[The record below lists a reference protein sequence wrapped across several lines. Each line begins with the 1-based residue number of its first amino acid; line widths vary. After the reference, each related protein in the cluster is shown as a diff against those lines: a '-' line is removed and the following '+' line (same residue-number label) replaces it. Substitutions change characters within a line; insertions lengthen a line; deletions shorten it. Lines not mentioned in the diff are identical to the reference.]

1 MNDKSQKGAFDMKR
15 YMICSLCVLLAA
27 LLTLG
32 SMAALA
38 EENKET
44 VYVLADALG
53 QPQRVFV
60 NERQPEGETGAEE
73 APEGEIALPV
83 RVGFRYELDGA
94 PIEPADLAG
103 KSGHLTVYVDYA
115 SNLTCAAEVKGET
128 VEMPI
133 PFLAATVLPLDEDVF
148 SNVEV
153 TNGHVINAGRVSAVV
168 CIGMP
173 GLSEA
178 LDMSDNKDISLGFNI
193 PIGAVISADVVNY
206 ASDGCYT
213 VVTGLPQDASDAK
226 PSVDIKFKGFKV
238 NSEIAKGMMTS
249 GASEMLKGVG
259 DLATGADS
267 LAAGAGTLNTGA
279 AALSEGL
286 TQLSGNSAAL
296 TEGADQI
303 IGGILDT
310 VNETLNASAAALSQ
324 ADIELNPL
332 TLDNY
337 AAELDRIEGALMAA
351 AQAQGADAGQQAT
364 EASAAGSEIVQTLEA
379 LRGRLDGVKAFRDG
393 LTGYTAGVDQAA
405 QGAEAVATG
414 ASELDAGST
423 KLAAGAKKL
432 DGSVQ
437 AIMGYLDG
445 DVKEM
450 LDRVKALANLH
461 YDGYLDKSAESTLF
475 IIRTAGV

>member
-1 MNDKSQKGAFDMKR
+1 MKR
-15 YMICSLCVLLAA
+15 YMICSLCVLLTA

-60 NERQPEGETGAEE
+60 NEQQPEDETGAEE
-73 APEGEIALPV
+73 APQGEIALPV
-83 RVGFRYELDGA
+83 RVSFRYELDGA

-115 SNLTCAAEVKGET
+115 SNLTGAAEVKGET

-193 PIGAVISADVVNY
+193 PTGAVISADITNY
-206 ASDGCYT
+206 TSDGCYT
-213 VVTGLPQDASDAK
+213 IVTGLPEDADAAK
-226 PSVDIKFKGFKV
+226 PSVDIKVKGFKV

-249 GASEMLKGVG
+249 GASEMLKGVS
-259 DLATGADS
+259 DLADGADS
-267 LAAGAGTLNTGA
+267 LVDGADALNTGA

-286 TQLSGNSAAL
+286 TELSGNSAAL
-296 TEGADQI
+296 TDGANQV
-303 IGGILDT
+303 IGGVLDA
-310 VNETLNASAAALSQ
+310 VNEALNASAAALSQ
-324 ADIELNPL
+324 AGIELNPL

-351 AQAQGADAGQQAT
+351 AQAQADGQQAT
-364 EASAAGSEIVQTLEA
+364 EAGAAGSEIVQTLEA
-379 LRGRLDGVKAFRDG
+379 LRAKLDGVKAFRDG
-393 LTGYTAGVDQAA
+393 LAGYTAGVDQAA

-414 ASELDAGST
+414 AGELDTGAA

-432 DGSVQ
+432 NGSVQ
-437 AIMGYLDG
+437 TIMGYLDG
-445 DVKEM
+445 DVREM

>member
-1 MNDKSQKGAFDMKR
+1 MKR

-32 SMAALA
+32 SAALA

-60 NERQPEGETGAEE
+60 NEQQPEGETGAEE
-73 APEGEIALPV
+73 APQGEIALPV
-83 RVGFRYELDGA
+83 SVGFRYELDGA

-103 KSGHLTVYVDYA
+103 KSGHLTIYVDYA
-115 SNLTCAAEVKGET
+115 SNLTGTAEVKGEN

-133 PFLAATVLPLDEDVF
+133 PFLAATVLPLDGDVF

-153 TNGHVINAGRVSAVV
+153 TNGHVIEAGRLSAVV
-168 CIGMP
+168 CIGVP

-193 PIGAVISADVVNY
+193 PTGAVISADVENY

-213 VVTGLPQDASDAK
+213 VVTGVPQDANDAK
-226 PSVDIKFKGFKV
+226 PSVNIKFKGFKV

-259 DLATGADS
+259 DLADGADS
-267 LAAGAGTLNTGA
+267 LATGAGTLNTGA

-286 TQLSGNSAAL
+286 TALSGNSAAL
-296 TEGADQI
+296 TDGANQV
-303 IGGILDT
+303 IGVVLDA
-310 VNETLNASAAALSQ
+310 VNEALNASAAALSQ
-324 ADIELNPL
+324 AGIELNPL

-351 AQAQGADAGQQAT
+351 AQAQADGQQAD
-364 EASAAGSEIVQTLEA
+364 EAGAAGSEIVQTLEA
-379 LRGRLDGVKAFRDG
+379 LRARLDGVKAFRDG
-393 LTGYTAGVDQAA
+393 LAGYTAGVDQAA

-414 ASELDAGST
+414 AGELDTGAA

-432 DGSVQ
+432 NGSVQ
-437 AIMGYLDG
+437 TIMGYLDG
-445 DVKEM
+445 DVREM